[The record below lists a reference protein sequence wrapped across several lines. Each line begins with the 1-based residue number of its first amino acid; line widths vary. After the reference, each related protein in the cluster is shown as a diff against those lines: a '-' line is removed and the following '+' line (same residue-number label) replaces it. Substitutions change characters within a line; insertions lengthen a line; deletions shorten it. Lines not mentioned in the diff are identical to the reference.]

1 MQITIE
7 EHGEHCAII
16 AANNATTT
24 TFPLSITGDALRHGL
39 RTILAAPEAKDYTIP
54 DGPSLVRQPDGITV
68 VTVAG
73 RFAIPYTHAL
83 PLVLA

>member
-16 AANNATTT
+16 AATIATTT
-24 TFPLSITGDALRHGL
+24 TFPLSITGDALRRGL
-39 RTILAAPEAKDYTIP
+39 RTILAAPEAKDYTIL

-83 PLVLA
+83 PMVLA